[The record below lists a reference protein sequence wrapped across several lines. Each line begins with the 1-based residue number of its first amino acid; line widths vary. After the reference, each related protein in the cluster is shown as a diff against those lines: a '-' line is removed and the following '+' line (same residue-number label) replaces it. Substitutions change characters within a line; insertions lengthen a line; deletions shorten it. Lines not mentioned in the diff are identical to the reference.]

1 MRKLKLAILKNEIPG
16 EHILWVKACEEKSH
30 LVEWDEIEFTK
41 SDWLDKVKAG
51 NYDGVLAIPGTYTAA
66 SKNLYD
72 ERIKI
77 VNRACGIPV
86 FPSLNELLI
95 FENKRYLSYWLKAYD
110 IPHPDTY
117 VFYSKNEALS
127 FIDNCSFPIV
137 AKTSIGAAGS
147 GVEIIR
153 DREDA
158 EDYIIKTFL
167 GKGIKRRNGP
177 KFSNKGFFK
186 RAIKTLV
193 NPSALKVKIK
203 KYKLVESERQ
213 KDFVLF
219 QKFVPHDFEW
229 RCVRIG
235 DSFFAHKKLKVNDK
249 ASGSLLKGYETPQ
262 EDLLYFVKDIT
273 DRCNFSSQAID
284 LFIGENGQYLVNE
297 MQCLFGQ
304 SDPYQMLIDGKP
316 GRYVFQ
322 NNKWIFEEGDFAR
335 LQCYSLRLETFIGM
349 LYKKLNLTG

>member
-16 EHILWVKACEEKSH
+16 EHIMWVKACEEKRD
-30 LVEWDEIEFTK
+30 LVEWEEIEFTK

-51 NYDGVLAIPGTYTAA
+51 NYDGLLAIPGTYTSA

-77 VNRACGIPV
+77 VNRALGIPL
-86 FPSLNELLI
+86 FPTLNELLI

-117 VFYSKNEALS
+117 VFYSKSEALN
-127 FIDNCSFPIV
+127 FIEQTNYPIV

-153 DREDA
+153 NAGDA
-158 EDYIIKTFL
+158 EEYVAKTFS

-177 KFSNKGFFK
+177 KVGNKGFFI
-186 RAIKTLV
+186 RAFKTLF
-193 NPSALKVKIK
+193 NPAALKVKLT
-203 KYKLVESERQ
+203 KYKLVDSERQ

-219 QKFVPHDFEW
+219 QKFIPHDFEW

-235 DSFFAHKKLKVNDK
+235 DSFFAHKKLKVKDK
-249 ASGSLLKGYETPQ
+249 ASGSLLKGYETPP
-262 EDLLYFVKDIT
+262 EDLLNFIKNIT
-273 DRCNFSSQAID
+273 DRCDFSSQAID
-284 LFIGENGQYLVNE
+284 LFVGENGEYLVNE

-335 LQCYSLRLETFIGM
+335 LQCFSLRLETFIDM
-349 LYKKLNLTG
+349 LYKKLNLG